1 LTFTRA
7 GRPLVIGHRGAPL
20 LAPENTIASFAAAV
34 EAGADA
40 VELDVAENLVIAHS
54 LREQTG
60 EPLVLDDALGFFTGN
75 DVRVHIDLKRLGIE
89 ASVAAAVRRHGLEE
103 RAYVSSTSPRALR
116 RLSVVAPRLE
126 RVVSYPNDRLRV
138 SRFAW
143 PGSVTAP
150 AARAARAAMPARAQ
164 LLLRSARASALSL
177 HHAFVSAAVA
187 RQAPV
192 LAWTVNDPV
201 EVVRLAG
208 LGVAGI
214 VTDDPEMARRALA
227 TLNAR

>member
-1 LTFTRA
+1 LTFSRG

-34 EAGADA
+34 AAGVDA

-54 LREQTG
+54 LREQSD
-60 EPLVLDDALGFFTGN
+60 EPLVLDDALEFFGRN

-89 ASVAAAVRRHGLEE
+89 EAVAAAVRRHGLEE

-116 RLSVVAPRLE
+116 RLSVLAPWLE

-138 SRFAW
+138 SRFSW
-143 PGSVTAP
+143 PSAVTTP
-150 AARAARAAMPARAQ
+150 AARAARAAMPARVP
-164 LLLRSARASALSL
+164 LLLRGARASALSL
-177 HHAFVSAAVA
+177 HHAFVSAAVT

-192 LAWTVNDPV
+192 LAWTVNDPA
-201 EVVRLAG
+201 EVMRLAA

-214 VTDDPEMARRALA
+214 VTDDPEMARQALA
-227 TLNAR
+227 TLNPL